1 MDTYA
6 HTHTHTHKL
15 LCAGL
20 NSLVSFSIICQF
32 LTLFVGIMISLIAAQ
47 GEDNTAVSQSDQTVV
62 AVLILIVNCTT
73 VAWPLVRK
81 ILVGKHKVCVFAESH
96 FGYINICGV
105 CIYIRMCPMIISDTR
120 LVSFAENYCPLLF
133 LGLQLPLRVSC
144 VMCCVCCVCDVLC
157 VCVCVCVCVC
167 SGLCGP
173 RSLAAKLSVGVLQGL
188 PQMLHGT

>member
-62 AVLILIVNCTT
+62 AALILIVNCTT

-96 FGYINICGV
+96 FGYINMWCV
-105 CIYIRMCPMIISDTR
+105 YIYTYVSDDHFGHKACVFCR
-120 LVSFAENYCPLLF
+120 KLLSCCPLLF
-133 LGLQLPLRVSC
+133 PGLQLPLRVSC
-144 VMCCVCCVCDVLC
+144 VMCCVLC
-157 VCVCVCVCVC
+157 V
-167 SGLCGP
+167 
-173 RSLAAKLSVGVLQGL
+173 
-188 PQMLHGT
+188 